1 MSILKCIRKFRVKCS
16 EDRLEEGQ
24 SRGIILPGVQ
34 IYNKVTEL
42 RKCAISRSIR
52 QK

>member
-1 MSILKCIRKFRVKCS
+1 MSILKCIRKCRVKRS

-24 SRGIILPGVQ
+24 SRGIILPGAH

-42 RKCAISRSIR
+42 RKSAINGSIR
-52 QK
+52 EK